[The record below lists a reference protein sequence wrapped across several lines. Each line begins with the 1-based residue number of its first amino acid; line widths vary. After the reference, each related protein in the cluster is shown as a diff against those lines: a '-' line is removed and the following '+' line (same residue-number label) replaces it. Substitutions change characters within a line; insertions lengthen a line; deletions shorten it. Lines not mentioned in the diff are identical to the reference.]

1 MPEQHAEG
9 SPLLVARAENS
20 PNSLKQKQVTTFC
33 GSFSDRACCAS
44 FLPVLLFLAFTWV
57 YAMGAGRWVRITSG
71 IDYKD
76 RLCGFSPGVEQQ
88 PYLFW
93 CASSNHSNLMRR
105 RLAAEEPGEDKDLN
119 ERMNDALSSRLDEG
133 TQKLQSTFQDLQR
146 IDKQLEVYKPICVH
160 KCPDGNE
167 AAHKCFD
174 MDTQEEVYRT
184 DYATVP
190 FRGHMYCAPN
200 QPALMKDLAG
210 VLDGPV
216 HAIEIAIL
224 NVRARWKSLL
234 VVAVISLLC
243 GYFFVWVISIVASP
257 VLVFSVILTSILA
270 MLLGAWIIAGASV
283 DDLAAKEADLMGMD
297 PDRVN
302 EAYLFSVNW
311 LFEFIAAVEQF
322 AFIFA
327 TQAWFFTGRGDVL
340 GIKGPN
346 YLTLPQGAV
355 EGAIRHGGTLALGS
369 FVIASWKVV
378 SHIRPVVSIEAVAA
392 CLRGHHEFSDIVDV
406 GAIPMWFLW
415 RVVEILLVYFFKL
428 VYVVV
433 ACKSRGNGDRAVEH
447 LELYPSRA
455 IDHARQFVM
464 DKFGQ
469 VSFFGSIASTMFEV
483 QGREYF
489 ALFLLEGVT
498 KVFQTAG
505 MVLVSAMGAAV
516 SIAAITYVP
525 VDNLGQGADNM
536 PLLVICAIV
545 IAFMMAALLM
555 RALDVMS
562 DIILFTWVVDRVHH
576 PHRDAKDLLS
586 YATAMK
592 RDEDTL
598 PKAMQHL
605 HRTYSY
611 AHWDYN
617 KNGTQDKT
625 RMEEGSTAASS
636 QPEA

>member
-302 EAYLFSVNW
+302 E
-311 LFEFIAAVEQF
+311 
-322 AFIFA
+322 
-327 TQAWFFTGRGDVL
+327 AWFFTGRGDVL

>member
-1 MPEQHAEG
+1 
-9 SPLLVARAENS
+9 
-20 PNSLKQKQVTTFC
+20 
-33 GSFSDRACCAS
+33 
-44 FLPVLLFLAFTWV
+44 
-57 YAMGAGRWVRITSG
+57 
-71 IDYKD
+71 
-76 RLCGFSPGVEQQ
+76 
-88 PYLFW
+88 
-93 CASSNHSNLMRR
+93 
-105 RLAAEEPGEDKDLN
+105 
-119 ERMNDALSSRLDEG
+119 
-133 TQKLQSTFQDLQR
+133 
-146 IDKQLEVYKPICVH
+146 
-160 KCPDGNE
+160 
-167 AAHKCFD
+167 
-174 MDTQEEVYRT
+174 
-184 DYATVP
+184 
-190 FRGHMYCAPN
+190 
-200 QPALMKDLAG
+200 
-210 VLDGPV
+210 
-216 HAIEIAIL
+216 
-224 NVRARWKSLL
+224 
-234 VVAVISLLC
+234 
-243 GYFFVWVISIVASP
+243 
-257 VLVFSVILTSILA
+257 
-270 MLLGAWIIAGASV
+270 
-283 DDLAAKEADLMGMD
+283 
-297 PDRVN
+297 
-302 EAYLFSVNW
+302 
-311 LFEFIAAVEQF
+311 
-322 AFIFA
+322 
-327 TQAWFFTGRGDVL
+327 
-340 GIKGPN
+340 
-346 YLTLPQGAV
+346 
-355 EGAIRHGGTLALGS
+355 
-369 FVIASWKVV
+369 
-378 SHIRPVVSIEAVAA
+378 
-392 CLRGHHEFSDIVDV
+392 
-406 GAIPMWFLW
+406 
-415 RVVEILLVYFFKL
+415 
-428 VYVVV
+428 
-433 ACKSRGNGDRAVEH
+433 
-447 LELYPSRA
+447 
-455 IDHARQFVM
+455 M